1 MRRGGSLTRSPT
13 FRELVR
19 TDDGLRIARLAERT
33 GFWPVLTD
41 DPVVDFQVRE
51 ALVRRLDLV
60 DERAREKQE
69 LEARV
74 KAAEKAAMDKVR
86 TLQ

>member
-1 MRRGGSLTRSPT
+1 MRRGGSPIRSPP

-41 DPVVDFQVRE
+41 DPVVEFQLRE

-60 DERAREKQE
+60 EEQARQREE

-74 KAAEKAAMDKVR
+74 KAAEKAAMDRVR
-86 TLQ
+86 LH